1 MDADR
6 TKMDADRTKMDG
18 DGRMDAKMD
27 GKAIRELGYEIEE
40 GDER

>member
-18 DGRMDAKMD
+18 DGRMDAKTD
-27 GKAIRELGYEIEE
+27 GKRAQHLPQSV
-40 GDER
+40 